1 MWTYERMLQYPVKI
15 KNPNPSLAK
24 IIISQVGG
32 PDGELRYRGNWHC
45 GGGYETVL
53 WRGALNTDDFS
64 VSDSV
69 SDLLK
74 CKEKILDSA
83 VPFMYD
89 SKGDSNG

>member
-1 MWTYERMLQYPVKI
+1 M
-15 KNPNPSLAK
+15 
-24 IIISQVGG
+24 
-32 PDGELRYRGNWHC
+32 
-45 GGGYETVL
+45 
-53 WRGALNTDDFS
+53 DDFS

-74 CKEKILDSA
+74 CKEKILDST